1 MKKILIVVLALMFMI
16 SSVAFAATYLLGTD
30 PHPGT
35 GNKWRTIWAYT
46 ASTPSGLMNA
56 TGATT
61 AFGVSPGCDTAKI
74 KFDSITGTNIMN
86 IAVQVADY
94 FGPEFGSSAP
104 SDSLFT
110 NAIGTTS
117 APWHQVDP
125 SDTDTHKFDFS
136 QREFEIWRL
145 NCLVGCDLTNS
156 IGTAWGDCWMAGT
169 GGK

>member
-1 MKKILIVVLALMFMI
+1 MKKILAALLVVIMVASF
-16 SSVAFAATYLLGTD
+16 AFAATNLLGTR
-30 PHPGT
+30 PHPNT
-35 GNKWRTIWAYT
+35 GNKWRTTWAYT

-56 TGATT
+56 TGATK
-61 AFGVSPGCDTAKI
+61 AYGVSIGCDTGKV
-74 KFDSITGTNIMN
+74 KFDDITGTNIMN

-94 FGPEFGSSAP
+94 YGPEFGPSAP
-104 SDSLFT
+104 SDALFT

-117 APWHQVDP
+117 EPWHQVDP

-136 QREFEIWRL
+136 QREFEAWRL